1 MQCSNLCRLRRRI
14 ESYRRRQSDC
24 MPRFDQ
30 SFTGLC
36 EQNLQDTLALKQR
49 FLETKAKRQAKTKDK
64 KQTDNAT
71 TALQSSIHVVRDWL
85 FLVGLDMS
93 DKYSALNAAVKYNC
107 FSSVNTKII
116 KSFKILAISSLR
128 GQYNIWKQG

>member
-1 MQCSNLCRLRRRI
+1 
-14 ESYRRRQSDC
+14 

-49 FLETKAKRQAKTKDK
+49 FLETKAKRQAKSKDK

-71 TALQSSIHVVRDWL
+71 TALQSSIHVVSEI
-85 FLVGLDMS
+85 FIH
-93 DKYSALNAAVKYNC
+93 
-107 FSSVNTKII
+107 II
-116 KSFKILAISSLR
+116 I
-128 GQYNIWKQG
+128 

>member
-1 MQCSNLCRLRRRI
+1 MLLILCRLRRRI

-71 TALQSSIHVVRDWL
+71 TALQSSIHVVRRA
-85 FLVGLDMS
+85 FEHLVRNVL
-93 DKYSALNAAVKYNC
+93 ALGGDCDSCQKNHLLLTI
-107 FSSVNTKII
+107 SSVFIGMMNLSIVT
-116 KSFKILAISSLR
+116 SLPLTILS
-128 GQYNIWKQG
+128 